1 MVRVDVDGSVEVAW
15 RAFEHRLTAD
25 LVELGRGGEV
35 ELGVPTGRPG
45 RSPLALRFRARPAT
59 ILVSAT
65 GSPPRDGGASSPRRL
80 PPAGVPKTKVF
91 RIGAEP
97 AIATWATGV
106 LREAYGVV
114 HPAFLTA
121 EHTAADGAQVPRPG
135 LVPTGPS
142 TRSARVRAAAAAG
155 GSRIPASP
163 DELDDLVKSTL
174 ETATSRPVV
183 RDDDGDIPLVGEHGT
198 VYVRVRRDCPVL
210 EVFATLAVLD
220 EADDVEAAVRAV
232 NARNARSVVETYVV
246 MGNLV
251 VVRTSVLCHLYQ
263 GLLVVSAINTIMHVL
278 QQAAAEGYLLQGAD
292 DDDDFDDEFDDESDD
307 WSDDEDGGA
316 DADSVDEPAAA
327 SELTTE
333 MLTLLQLDAAE
344 PGSVTP
350 ALAAQIFDHDRGRL
364 LAGIREAEW
373 EVISWRE
380 CIDEARERDEE
391 ETVVCAGE
399 MSAWQGTV
407 DLLRAALRVTV
418 ER

>member
-25 LVELGRGGEV
+25 LVELGRGGEL
-35 ELGVPTGRPG
+35 EIGVPTGRPG

-65 GSPPRDGGASSPRRL
+65 GSPPRDGGGSLARRM

-121 EHTAADGAQVPRPG
+121 EHTAADGARVPRPS
-135 LVPTGPS
+135 LVPTGLS
-142 TRSARVRAAAAAG
+142 TRRARVRAAAAAAG

-174 ETATSRPVV
+174 ETATSMPVV

-210 EVFATLAVLD
+210 EVFATVAVLD
-220 EADDVEAAVRAV
+220 ETDDVAAAVRAV

-278 QQAAAEGYLLQGAD
+278 QRAAVEDYSLEGAD
-292 DDDDFDDEFDDESDD
+292 DDDESDV
-307 WSDDEDGGA
+307 EDGGA
-316 DADSVDEPAAA
+316 DTDSVDEPAAA
-327 SELTTE
+327 GELTTE

-391 ETVVCAGE
+391 EAVVCAGE

>member
-25 LVELGRGGEV
+25 LVELGRGGEL
-35 ELGVPTGRPG
+35 EIGVPTGRPG

-65 GSPPRDGGASSPRRL
+65 GSPPRDGGGSLARRM
-80 PPAGVPKTKVF
+80 PPTGVPKTKVF

-97 AIATWATGV
+97 AIAAWATGV

-121 EHTAADGAQVPRPG
+121 EHTAADGARVPRPS
-135 LVPTGPS
+135 LVPTGLS
-142 TRSARVRAAAAAG
+142 TRRARVRAAAAAAG

-174 ETATSRPVV
+174 ETATSVPLV
-183 RDDDGDIPLVGEHGT
+183 RDDDGDIPLGGEHGT
-198 VYVRVRRDCPVL
+198 VYVRVRRDCPVV
-210 EVFATLAVLD
+210 EVFATVAVLD
-220 EADDVEAAVRAV
+220 ETEDVAAAVRAV

-251 VVRTSVLCHLYQ
+251 VVRTSVLCNPYQ

-278 QQAAAEGYLLQGAD
+278 QRAGAEGYSLQGAD
-292 DDDDFDDEFDDESDD
+292 DDDESDV
-307 WSDDEDGGA
+307 EDGGA

-327 SELTTE
+327 GELTTE

-391 ETVVCAGE
+391 EAVVCAGE